1 MMIVARAKMQRPRT
15 TIDNFSVFLTPFH
28 MLDLVSMV
36 LLVCG
41 NGRAKTMA
49 QPWLAPG

>member
-1 MMIVARAKMQRPRT
+1 MIVANARMQRPRIS
-15 TIDNFSVFLTPFH
+15 IDHFSLFRTPFQ

-41 NGRAKTMA
+41 NERTETMA
-49 QPWLAPG
+49 RLWLAPE